1 MMKRYV
7 QAVMIFLVAAHLAVA
22 EEAPLR
28 TWRSQ
33 KGTTVTARYINS
45 RGGLVVLERE
55 EGGELKIPPS
65 ALCKEDRVYLAEIA
79 AAEHEA
85 ALKRRNEILAGMGH
99 QKPAAVSRADTP
111 SYLSTLEWDVI
122 KELNLAR
129 RDPPAYAAF
138 LRELRKRHQ
147 GNGVFSTKRG
157 NIQSKEGLVA
167 IDEAIAFLAK
177 AKPLSLLK
185 PSKGLSLAADDHT
198 KDTGPKGLIG
208 HNGSDEST
216 TVQRVNRRGRWRNSV
231 GENIAYGL
239 GDARAIVVQLIVD
252 DGVAS
257 RGHRTN
263 IYTGGFRVV
272 GVATGPHTQ
281 YGSMCVMDFAG
292 GFDD

>member
-1 MMKRYV
+1 MKRYM
-7 QAVMIFLVAAHLAVA
+7 QAVMIFFAAAHLAVA

-33 KGTTVTARYINS
+33 KGTAVTARYVNS
-45 RGGLVVLERE
+45 GGGLVVLE
-55 EGGELKIPPS
+55 
-65 ALCKEDRVYLAEIA
+65 KEDGGKVKISPSSLCQEDRQFLAEIA

-85 ALKRRNEILAGMGH
+85 SLKRRREILAGMGRK
-99 QKPAAVSRADTP
+99 KPAVSHEDTP
-111 SYLSTLEWDVI
+111 SYLSSLEWDVI

-129 RDPPAYAAF
+129 SDPPAYAAF

-147 GNGVFSTKRG
+147 GNGVFSTERG
-157 NIQSKEGLVA
+157 NIQSKEGVVA
-167 IDEAIAFLAK
+167 IDEAIAFLEK

-185 PSKGLSLAADDHT
+185 PSKGLSLAADDHA
-198 KDTGPKGLIG
+198 KDTGPKGIVG
-208 HNGSDEST
+208 HSGSDEST
-216 TVQRVNRRGRWRNSV
+216 TVQRVNRRGRWQKSV

-252 DGVAS
+252 DGVAT
-257 RGHRTN
+257 RGHRKN
-263 IYTGGFRVV
+263 IYTGAYRVV
-272 GVATGPHTQ
+272 GVATGPHKQ